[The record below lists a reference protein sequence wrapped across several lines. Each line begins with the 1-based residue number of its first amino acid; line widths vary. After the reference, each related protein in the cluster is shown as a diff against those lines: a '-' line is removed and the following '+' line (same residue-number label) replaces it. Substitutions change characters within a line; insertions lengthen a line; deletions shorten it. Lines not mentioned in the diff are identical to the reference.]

1 MHYLPGLII
10 NIPVTCMNCFLV
22 CHLKK
27 PKGWRVLQYIFAI
40 SFDSIVGYKG
50 PRISVVVLT
59 WVLGR
64 CCCFGM
70 GRCCSV
76 DMGFDQCCFSMGLG
90 SMLLM

>member
-1 MHYLPGLII
+1 MHEL
-10 NIPVTCMNCFLV
+10 FSV

-64 CCCFGM
+64 CC
-70 GRCCSV
+70 SV

-90 SMLLM
+90 SMLLI